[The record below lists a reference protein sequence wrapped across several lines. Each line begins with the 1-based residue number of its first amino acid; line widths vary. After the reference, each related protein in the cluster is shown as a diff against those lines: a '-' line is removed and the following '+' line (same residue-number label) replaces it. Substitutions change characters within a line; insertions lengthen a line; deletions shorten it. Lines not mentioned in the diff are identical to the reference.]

1 MGYAGGALE
10 KPTYHHMGDHTESI
24 QVDFDP
30 ALTSFEKLLD
40 QVWRAHNP
48 CASAYGVQ
56 YRSVVF
62 YENESQ
68 KALVAASKLR
78 IEAQLG
84 RPVKTAVEKLT
95 KFWPAEDYHQKYA
108 LRGEETLLQEF
119 KALYRGEAALLS
131 STVAARLN
139 GYIAGDGNRAQL
151 ELELPKLGLSEAG
164 RERLR
169 RYVVR

>member
-1 MGYAGGALE
+1 MGYAGGTLE

-30 ALTSFEKLLD
+30 AVTSFEKLLD
-40 QVWRAHNP
+40 HVWRSHNP
-48 CASAYGVQ
+48 CAAAYGVQ
-56 YRSVVF
+56 YRSIVF
-62 YENESQ
+62 YENEAQ
-68 KALVAASKLR
+68 KALVAASKAR

-84 RPVKTAVEKLT
+84 KPVKTAVEKLAT
-95 KFWPAEDYHQKYA
+95 FWPAEDYHQKYA

-119 KALYRGEAALLS
+119 RTLYPGEAALLR

-139 GYIAGDGNRAQL
+139 GYIAGDGNRARL

>member
-1 MGYAGGALE
+1 MGYAGGTLE

-30 ALTSFEKLLD
+30 SVTSFEKLLEV
-40 QVWRAHNP
+40 VWRAHNP

-56 YRSVVF
+56 YRSIVF

-68 KALVAASKLR
+68 KALIVAGKAR

-84 RPVKTAVEKLT
+84 KPVKTAVEKLA

-108 LRGEETLLQEF
+108 LRGEETLLREF
-119 KALYRGEAALLS
+119 KALYPAEPGLLS

-139 GYIAGDGNRAQL
+139 GYIAGDGTAAQL

-164 RERLR
+164 QERLR
-169 RYVVR
+169 RYVR